1 MPFNL
6 PDHTAALIHPIGY
19 LKKEKCSGIKKR
31 FSTTRWPMYLTASSF
46 SFFYGTL
53 FFGGEKEPGSYSDE
67 LHCWTVAVKMV
78 ENDISYISFYIEK
91 KKCQVSHL
99 WTLPFPRE
107 KKRPSLKTFSKIVT
121 QEGERPRIQIGNLD
135 PFPPNGKL
143 PSNSWLWST
152 LRNIT
157 TRSVKTVI

>member
-78 ENDISYISFYIEK
+78 ENDVSYISFYIEK

-107 KKRPSLKTFSKIVT
+107 KKRPSLKTFSKIVK
-121 QEGERPRIQIGNLD
+121 RGNDHLYRSETLTL
-135 PFPPNGKL
+135 FPAMGNYPVTAGSGL
-143 PSNSWLWST
+143 LWE
-152 LRNIT
+152 I
-157 TRSVKTVI
+157 